1 MAKELLIIGTSG
13 TGKSTSLR
21 NLKPEETFIVN
32 VAGKSL
38 PFKGNAYTPATKENP
53 TGNMFVT
60 DKAFQIIELLTKIS
74 KERPSIKNIIIDDA
88 QYIMANEYMRRAKEN
103 GYAKFQDIGQS
114 MFNLVNLPMQLRDD
128 LKIVFMMHS
137 ETDMDSEGRKVTKAK
152 TIGKMIDMYITF
164 EGMFSVVLYTIA
176 TRKDNKVEY
185 KFATQTDGSN
195 TCKSPMGMFD
205 NLLID
210 NDLAEVF
217 KKMDEFYS

>member
-1 MAKELLIIGTSG
+1 MARELLIIGTSG

-21 NLKPEETFIVN
+21 NLKPEETFIIN

-38 PFKGNAYTPATKENP
+38 PFKGTGYSIASKDNP

-60 DKAFQIIELLTKIS
+60 DRTTAIIELLNKIS
-74 KERPSIKNIIIDDA
+74 KDRPTIKQVIIDDA

-103 GYAKFQDIGQS
+103 GYAKFQDIGQG
-114 MFNLVNLPMQLRDD
+114 MFNLVNTPGLLRDD
-128 LKIVFMMHS
+128 LKVVFLMHS
-137 ETDMDSEGRKVTKAK
+137 ETDMDAEGRKVTKAK

-164 EGMFSVVLYTIA
+164 EGMFSIVLYTNA
-176 TRKDNKVEY
+176 VRKDNKVEY

-210 NDLAEVF
+210 NDLALVF
-217 KKMDEFYS
+217 KAMDEFYS